1 MKGMKI
7 ARVNIKGIRID
18 IEATVATSVSDNFF
32 PKKMLNK
39 NPTTGSKGISQA

>member
-7 ARVNIKGIRID
+7 AKVKIKGMRIE

-32 PKKMLNK
+32 PKNMLNK
-39 NPTTGSKGISQA
+39 NPTMGSKGISQA